1 MVTKAIGNIRVKLT
15 GSSGLS
21 FLIALLFI
29 LVSATIA
36 AVIISSAGVNAER
49 AKQHK
54 VEEQGYFAVQS
65 ALSLVNDS
73 SRKEAG
79 GILNDQADQKLVMTG
94 ALNNLQYSRQPATN
108 DLGLSDWAQQQAKN
122 VGQGRPTSP
131 KVVTIPSFTYEGA
144 TVPSVQLVY
153 QMKGKGSFDIQ
164 VEAREVPTPGSS
176 ESTIDYA
183 NALYLYYS
191 ADVGS
196 VGDGT
201 YRVEWKERE
210 A

>member
-1 MVTKAIGNIRVKLT
+1 VVPQVVGNIRAKLA

-21 FLIALLFI
+21 FLIALMFI
-29 LVSATIA
+29 VVSATIA
-36 AVIISSAGVNAER
+36 AVIISSAGVNVER

-73 SRKEAG
+73 AKKEAG

-94 ALNNLQYSRQPATN
+94 ALNNLQHSRQPASN
-108 DLGLSDWAQQQAKN
+108 DLGLSEWAQQQAKN
-122 VGQGRPTSP
+122 VGQGRVTSP
-131 KVVTIPSFTYEGA
+131 KIVTVPSFTYEGT
-144 TVPSVQLVY
+144 TVPSVQLIY
-153 QMKGKGSFDIQ
+153 KMKGKGSFDIQ
-164 VEAREVPTPGSS
+164 VEAREMPAADGSGAAS
-176 ESTIDYA
+176 DYA
-183 NALYLYYS
+183 NVLYLYYS
-191 ADVGS
+191 ASVGS